1 MKRFFLYFVLPSVVL
16 GVVYQ
21 AGRNSA
27 IGLPSSDRAVP
38 SVMSSEDVDRKLAV
52 VSEQISRLES
62 LRSGQIPAVSQV
74 ASVPAAVRVANSENA
89 VPVDQS
95 VERYQFRQLPAPTG
109 PSPGISPSADPPKP
123 VAAVG
128 GRPVKPS
135 ETGLMPLLPL
145 GPSSS
150 SVRVPALQKCDCGV
164 EH

>member
-1 MKRFFLYFVLPSVVL
+1 MKKFFLYIVLPVVVL

-27 IGLPSSDRAVP
+27 EGLPSSDRAAA
-38 SVMSSEDVDRKLAV
+38 SAMSSEDVDRKLVA

-62 LRSGQIPAVSQV
+62 LRSGQTPAISQV
-74 ASVPAAVRVANSENA
+74 APVPATVRVAHSENA

-109 PSPGISPSADPPKP
+109 SSPGVS
-123 VAAVG
+123 AVG
-128 GRPVKPS
+128 GLPVKPS